1 MTVLSARDK
10 GAHAELLFCAEA
22 GARGYTIFTPLV
34 GSPKADVC
42 LKMGQGPYVGIQ
54 VKRACFNTQADGYYK
69 VHTSSRNKK
78 YSTGDFDV
86 LAAYLP
92 DLHEFVFWHLAEVA
106 HYGQISYSPV
116 RHRDPGNWELLDA
129 PAESFP
135 PKQKLIAPPPPKLSL
150 SY

>member
-1 MTVLSARDK
+1 MTVLASTDK

-22 GARGYTIFTPLV
+22 GARGYSIFTPLV

-54 VKRACFNTQADGYYK
+54 VKRACVSTQRAGLYK
-69 VHTSSRNKK
+69 INTSSRAK

-92 DLHEFVFWHLAEVA
+92 DRNVFVFWRLEEIAE
-106 HYGQISYSPV
+106 YGQISYSPE
-116 RHRDPGNWELLDA
+116 RHRSPDNWELLDA
-129 PAESFP
+129 LAESST
-135 PKQKLIAPPPPKLSL
+135 ANR
-150 SY
+150 

>member
-1 MTVLSARDK
+1 VTVLSARDK

-116 RHRDPGNWELLDA
+116 RHRDPNNWELLDA
-129 PAESFP
+129 LAESSP
-135 PKQKLIAPPPPKLSL
+135 TNQ
-150 SY
+150 

>member
-1 MTVLSARDK
+1 VTVLSARDK

-42 LKMGQGPYVGIQ
+42 IKMGQGPYVGIQ
-54 VKRACFNTQADGYYK
+54 VKRACFNTQADGFYK
-69 VHTSSRNKK
+69 VHTSARQKR

-92 DLHEFVFWHLAEVA
+92 DRNVFVFWRLEEVSQ
-106 HYGQISYSPV
+106 YGQISYSPG
-116 RHRDPGNWELLDA
+116 RHRDPDNWELLDDVA
-129 PAESFP
+129 QSP
-135 PKQKLIAPPPPKLSL
+135 ILSGHRTADV
-150 SY
+150 

>member
-1 MTVLSARDK
+1 MTVLSAGDK

-42 LKMGQGPYVGIQ
+42 LKMGQGPYIGIQ
-54 VKRACFNTQADGYYK
+54 VKRACFNTQADGLYK
-69 VHTSSRNKK
+69 VHTSSRKR
-78 YSTGDFDV
+78 YSAGDFDV

-92 DLHEFVFWHLAEVA
+92 DLHEFVFWRLAEVA

-116 RHRDPGNWELLDA
+116 RHRAPGNWSLLSA
-129 PAESFP
+129 LAESS
-135 PKQKLIAPPPPKLSL
+135 AANR
-150 SY
+150 

>member
-1 MTVLSARDK
+1 VTVLSARDK

-34 GSPKADVC
+34 GSPRGRRLPQDGSRPLHWHPSQAR
-42 LKMGQGPYVGIQ
+42 LLS
-54 VKRACFNTQADGYYK
+54 TQADGYYK
-69 VHTSSRNKK
+69 VSTSSRNKK

-129 PAESFP
+129 LAESSP
-135 PKQKLIAPPPPKLSL
+135 TNQ
-150 SY
+150 

>member
-42 LKMGQGPYVGIQ
+42 IKMGQGPYVGIQ
-54 VKRACFNTQADGYYK
+54 VKRACLNTQADGFYK
-69 VHTSSRNKK
+69 VHTSARQKK

-92 DLHEFVFWHLAEVA
+92 DRNVFVFWRLEEVSQ
-106 HYGQISYSPV
+106 YGQISYSPG
-116 RHRDPGNWELLDA
+116 RHRDPDNWGLLDA
-129 PAESFP
+129 IAESST
-135 PKQKLIAPPPPKLSL
+135 ANR
-150 SY
+150 

>member
-1 MTVLSARDK
+1 MTVLSTGDK

-42 LKMGQGPYVGIQ
+42 LKMGQGPYIGIQ
-54 VKRACFNTQADGYYK
+54 VKRACFNTQADGHYK
-69 VHTSSRNKK
+69 VHTSSRKR
-78 YSTGDFDV
+78 YSAGDFDV

-129 PAESFP
+129 FAESST
-135 PKQKLIAPPPPKLSL
+135 ANR
-150 SY
+150 

>member
-42 LKMGQGPYVGIQ
+42 LKMGQGPYIGIQ
-54 VKRACFNTQADGYYK
+54 VKRACFNTQADGFYK
-69 VHTSSRNKK
+69 VHTSSRKR
-78 YSTGDFDV
+78 YSAGDFDV

-92 DLHEFVFWHLAEVA
+92 DINEFVFWRIGEIAQ
-106 HYGQISYSPV
+106 YGQISYSPKK
-116 RHRDPGNWELLDA
+116 HRSPSNWALLDDA
-129 PAESFP
+129 AES
-135 PKQKLIAPPPPKLSL
+135 LTLSGPRTANV
-150 SY
+150 